1 MVLHDVKMIITFE
14 TDKNDVTIHEN
25 YDVMNVA
32 DVKIAPGQTS
42 YFRQIVHFYDSNIR
56 QKLRKIN
63 HSSNKISI
71 F

>member
-1 MVLHDVKMIITFE
+1 VVLHDVKLIITFE
-14 TDKNDVTIHEN
+14 TDKNDVMIYEN

-56 QKLRKIN
+56 QKFAQN
-63 HSSNKISI
+63 
-71 F
+71 

>member
-1 MVLHDVKMIITFE
+1 MIITFE

-56 QKLRKIN
+56 QKFAQN
-63 HSSNKISI
+63 
-71 F
+71 